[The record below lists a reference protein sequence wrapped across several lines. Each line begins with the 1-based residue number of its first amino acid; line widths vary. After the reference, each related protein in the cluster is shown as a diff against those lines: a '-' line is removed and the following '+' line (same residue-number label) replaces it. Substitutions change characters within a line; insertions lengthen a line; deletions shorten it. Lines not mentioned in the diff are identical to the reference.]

1 MKATLVTICVYVLS
15 LSIAGA
21 QQVMG
26 WQEGGFNYLALEDIA
41 RLEGYPVSQDA
52 TSLSVQSPDGVLVV
66 FAGSPDVSWRPV
78 SGRGGGDIG
87 LSVPVIARNG
97 TWYVPP
103 DAVELLGVTVLGN
116 SVQLTDGK
124 QVGVDYRSSN
134 TLQTRVGRSEQ
145 VDLGNSVSAVALYAP
160 GGAGED
166 SVSIL
171 LADMGML
178 SLAFP
183 EQRREFD
190 GILNQFTDAR
200 PLFFSVTAVAA
211 SPWQSEVTFQQQ
223 GRRFIATNPDTLV
236 ILSGDS
242 NRVSPEQPVTGVILL
257 PTAFDLRR
265 PMNVRWQDASTAMQF
280 RQ

>member
-1 MKATLVTICVYVLS
+1 MRAVTVCLVGLLGFVW
-15 LSIAGA
+15 A
-21 QQVMG
+21 QQVSG
-26 WQEGGFNYLALEDIA
+26 WQEGGFSYIALAEVA
-41 RLEGYPVSQDA
+41 RLEGFPVSQDA

-66 FAGSPDVSWRPV
+66 FTGSPDVSWQPI
-78 SGRGGGDIG
+78 SGRGGGDVG
-87 LSVPVIARNG
+87 LSVPVIARG
-97 TWYVPP
+97 DTWYVPP

-116 SVQLTDGK
+116 SVQLTDGR

-166 SVSIL
+166 SVSML
-171 LADMGML
+171 LADVGIL

-183 EQRREFD
+183 EQRRDFD
-190 GILNQFTDAR
+190 SVLNQFSDAR

-211 SPWQSEVTFQQQ
+211 SPWHSEVTFQQQ
-223 GRRFIATNPDTLV
+223 GRRFIATKPDTLV
-236 ILSGDS
+236 ILSGDG

-257 PTAFDLRR
+257 PTSFDLRR

>member
-1 MKATLVTICVYVLS
+1 MKVILVMICVCL
-15 LSIAGA
+15 LDIGLA
-21 QQVMG
+21 QQVRG
-26 WQEGGFNYLALEDIA
+26 WQEGGFNYLALEDVA
-41 RLEGYPVSQDA
+41 RLEGFPISQDA

-66 FAGSPDVSWRPV
+66 FAGSPDVSWRPRN
-78 SGRGGGDIG
+78 GRGGGDIG
-87 LSVPVIARNG
+87 LSVPVVARAG

-103 DAVELLGVTVLGN
+103 DAVELLGVTVSGN
-116 SVQLTDGK
+116 SVQLTAGN
-124 QVGVDYRSSN
+124 QVAIDYRSN
-134 TLQTRVGRSEQ
+134 RMLQTSIGRTEQ
-145 VDLGNSVSAVALYAP
+145 VDLANNVSALALYAP
-160 GGAGED
+160 GSAGED
-166 SVSIL
+166 SISML
-171 LADMGML
+171 LADVGIL

-183 EQRREFD
+183 EQRRDFD
-190 GILNQFTDAR
+190 SVLNQFDDVR
-200 PLFFSVTAVAA
+200 PLFFSVTAIAA

-236 ILSGDS
+236 VLSGDS